1 MIFNEFFNS
10 SFANFFQYFR
20 SLLLTIQLVSTKYK
34 PFFKATANVKHDFH
48 LKNGFFK
55 RKVKFEN
62 KSFPITV

>member
-48 LKNGFFK
+48 WFFK